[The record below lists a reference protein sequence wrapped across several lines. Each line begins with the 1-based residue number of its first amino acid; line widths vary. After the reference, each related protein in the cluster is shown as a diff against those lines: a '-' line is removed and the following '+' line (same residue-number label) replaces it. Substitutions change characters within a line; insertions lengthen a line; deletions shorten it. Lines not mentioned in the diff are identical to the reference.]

1 MARDLTGP
9 TDPLDPP
16 CSHGTISH
24 FLVESS
30 VTPVCYVA
38 VIGNRTQQFEAEDDW
53 QDNVE
58 TSSVRLLSRTEV
70 EQCCRSSGSGLLVI
84 KEFMINIMKVVF

>member
-1 MARDLTGP
+1 MARDLAGP

-30 VTPVCYVA
+30 VAPVCYVA
-38 VIGNRTQQFEAEDDW
+38 VIRNRTQQLEAEYDW

-58 TSSVRLLSRTEV
+58 TSSVRLLSRAEV
-70 EQCCRSSGSGLLVI
+70 EQCCLSSGPVFLLLV
-84 KEFMINIMKVVF
+84 NL